1 MSLNKNIVRNI
12 FDTESLPDKAGELF
26 DTLLERKN
34 NGKELKLERIFSFGA
49 TTPEGEWYDQSW
61 DEWVMVV
68 MGEAVL
74 EYGDGEKVTLSC
86 GDHLLIPARQRHRVA
101 FTSTD
106 CVWLALHF
114 DC

>member
-1 MSLNKNIVRNI
+1 MNSNKKIAQSI
-12 FDTESLPDKAGELF
+12 FDIQSLPGNSGELF

-34 NGKELKLERIFSFGA
+34 SGEKIRLERIFSFGA
-49 TTPEGEWYDQSW
+49 TTPEGEWYDQPG

-74 EYGDGEKVTLSC
+74 EYSNGDKTSLLC
-86 GDHLLIPARQRHRVA
+86 GDHLLIPAHQRHRVA

-114 DC
+114 GS